1 MAIDYEKLIAKTPP
15 GDWLTGPEL
24 EAAWKVNPVIRKA
37 RAKVLVTRGFL
48 IRRGKT
54 AMTQY
59 KLASKGSK
67 KEPKTKAK
75 TKPDTT
81 LDALIKAATIVGTD
95 NEILRNKLVR
105 IRAILDEV

>member
-15 GDWLTGPEL
+15 GKWLTGIEL
-24 EAAWKVNPVIRKA
+24 EEAWRVSPVIRKA

-59 KLASKGSK
+59 KLARTGSK
-67 KEPKTKAK
+67 KEPKTK

-81 LDALIKAATIVGTD
+81 LDALIKAATIVGSD